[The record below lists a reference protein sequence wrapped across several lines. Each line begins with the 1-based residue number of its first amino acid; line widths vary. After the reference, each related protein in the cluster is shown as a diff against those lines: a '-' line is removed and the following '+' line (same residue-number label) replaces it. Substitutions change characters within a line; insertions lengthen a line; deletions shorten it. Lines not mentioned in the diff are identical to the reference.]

1 MISDDKNNSDIA
13 IVSFLGP
20 RKVGKSFLVD
30 CLVSYEEKSV
40 NREMTKNCKPI
51 INMPSKTLS
60 SRSG

>member
-1 MISDDKNNSDIA
+1 MIADDKNNSDIA

-40 NREMTKNCKPI
+40 NR
-51 INMPSKTLS
+51 
-60 SRSG
+60 